1 MMGDSTKKP
10 PRPEALRGKEMID
23 RMLRVD
29 HAGEYGAVHIYRGQ
43 LAVFGD
49 NHPMSATIKHM
60 KAQEDVH
67 LERFS
72 GLIRERRT
80 RPSLLSPLWH
90 VAGFALGAGTALLGQ
105 KAAMLCTEAVETV
118 IDDHYREQIET
129 LDTDEADLAAEIEKF
144 RAEEVEHRDTAREFG
159 AKEAPG
165 YELLSGLIR
174 LGCRGAIKIAERL

>member
-1 MMGDSTKKP
+1 MVDNSVKKP
-10 PRPEALRGKEMID
+10 PRPGTLRGKEMID
-23 RMLRVD
+23 RLLRVD

-49 NHPMSATIKHM
+49 HHPMSATIKHM

-72 GLIRERRT
+72 DLIRERGT

-118 IDDHYREQIET
+118 IDDHYRQQIET
-129 LDTDEADLAAEIEKF
+129 LGRDEADLAAEIEKF
-144 RAEEVEHRDTAREFG
+144 RAEEVEHRDTAIEFG

-174 LGCRGAIKIAERL
+174 VGCRAAIKIAERL